1 MSNRRFNNKNVSKK
15 HVARKERE
23 EKQAAL
29 IRNIAIGIVVVVIL
43 LIGYGYLDQTII
55 QNQREVAIVNDE
67 KITISQFQARV
78 RLDRENLINQ
88 YIQYAQLAQ
97 QFGMDVAAQV
107 QPIEARLNQPL
118 LLGQNVLDTMVN
130 ELLYRQEATNQ
141 GITVSEEE
149 IEKELQAFLNY
160 FPDGTPTPAPTATQF
175 VVANSTFSPE
185 QLKLVT
191 LTPTPTKAPTS
202 TPGADPTATPAAEV
216 EPTEEEAA
224 APTPVLVPTLTATP
238 YTFDGYQQTYQDT
251 LPIYTDMGLTEE
263 DFRFLFESRLYYV
276 KLYDVVTADVAHEGE
291 YIWARHILL
300 EESTLATIVRERLL
314 AGEDFS
320 VVAAEAS
327 IDPSAATN
335 NGDLGW
341 FTTGMMVEPFGA
353 TAFAL
358 EIGEISEVVQTDFGY
373 HVIQLLGREN
383 RPLDQNT
390 YQGSRDLAFQ
400 EWLAQL
406 REESNIEIFDIW
418 QENVPN
424 EPDLEQTLAEIYSNQ
439 Q

>member
-1 MSNRRFNNKNVSKK
+1 MSKRRFKDKVVSKK

-23 EKQAAL
+23 DKQSAI
-29 IRNIAIGIVVVVIL
+29 IRNFAIGIVAVVIL
-43 LIGYGYLDQTII
+43 LVGYGYLDQTLI

-78 RLDRENLINQ
+78 RLERENLINQ

-97 QFGMDVAAQV
+97 SIGMDVAAQV

-118 LLGQNVLDTMVN
+118 QIGQNVLDTMIN
-130 ELLYRQEATNQ
+130 ELLYRQEAANH
-141 GITVSEEE
+141 GITVSAED
-149 IEKELQAFLNY
+149 IEKELQAFLDY

-175 VVANSTFSPE
+175 VVENATLSPE

-191 LTPTPTKAPTS
+191 LTPTPTEAPTS
-202 TPGADPTATPAAEV
+202 TPGPDPTATPTEEA
-216 EPTEEEAA
+216 EPTEEAA
-224 APTPVLVPTLTATP
+224 APTPVPVPTLTATP

-251 LPIYTDMGLTEE
+251 LPLYTEFGLTEE

-276 KLYDVVTADVAHEGE
+276 KLYDKVTADISHEGE

-300 EESTLATIVRERLL
+300 EESTLANIVREQLL
-314 AGEDFS
+314 AGEDFGLL
-320 VVAAEAS
+320 AAEAS

-390 YQGSRDLAFQ
+390 LRQARDLAFQ
-400 EWLAQL
+400 EWLAEL
-406 REESNIEIFDIW
+406 REKSNIETLDIW
-418 QENVPN
+418 LENVPT
-424 EPDLEQTLAEIYSNQ
+424 EPDLQQTLAELYGGQ

>member
-1 MSNRRFNNKNVSKK
+1 MSNRRFKNKNVSKK

-43 LIGYGYLDQTII
+43 LIGYGYLDQTVI

-118 LLGQNVLDTMVN
+118 LLGQNVLDTMIN
-130 ELLYRQEATNQ
+130 ELLYRPEATNQ
-141 GITVSEEE
+141 GITVSDEE

-216 EPTEEEAA
+216 EPTEEAA

-276 KLYDVVTADVAHEGE
+276 KLYDKVTGDISHEGE

-300 EESTLATIVRERLL
+300 EESSLATIVRERLL

-390 YQGSRDLAFQ
+390 YQRSRDLAFQ

-406 REESNIEIFDIW
+406 REESDIEIFDIW
-418 QENVPN
+418 QENVPT
-424 EPDLEQTLAEIYSNQ
+424 EPDLEQTLAGIYSEQ

>member
-1 MSNRRFNNKNVSKK
+1 MSNRRFKNKIVSKK

-23 EKQAAL
+23 DKQAAL
-29 IRNIAIGIVVVVIL
+29 VRNIAIGIVAVVIL
-43 LIGYGYLDQTII
+43 LVGYGYLDQTLI

-88 YIQYAQLAQ
+88 YIQYAQMAQ
-97 QFGMDVAAQV
+97 SFGMDVAAQV
-107 QPIEARLNQPL
+107 QPIEARLRQPL
-118 LLGQNVLDTMVN
+118 QIGQTILDTMIN
-130 ELLYRQEATNQ
+130 ELLYRQEATKQ

-149 IEKELQAFLNY
+149 VENELQAFLDY
-160 FPDGTPTPAPTATQF
+160 FPDGTPTPAPTATSF
-175 VVANSTFSPE
+175 VVENATLSPE

-191 LTPTPTKAPTS
+191 LTPTPTEAATS
-202 TPGADPTATPAAEV
+202 TPGPDPTAAPTEEV
-216 EPTEEEAA
+216 EPTEEAA
-224 APTPVLVPTLTATP
+224 APTPVPVPTLTATP
-238 YTFDGYQQTYQDT
+238 YTFDGYQQAYQDI
-251 LPIYTDMGLTEE
+251 LPIYAEFGLAED

-276 KLYDVVTADVAHEGE
+276 KLFDKITADISHDGE

-300 EESTLATIVRERLL
+300 EEATLANIVREQLL
-314 AGEDFS
+314 AGEDFGAI
-320 VVAAEAS
+320 AAEAS
-327 IDPSAATN
+327 VDPSAATN

-383 RPLDQNT
+383 RPLDENS
-390 YQGSRDLAFQ
+390 YQRSRDLAFQ

-406 REESNIEIFDIW
+406 REKSNIEIFDIW
-418 QENVPN
+418 QENVPT
-424 EPDLEQTLAEIYSNQ
+424 EPDLEQTLAELYGGQ